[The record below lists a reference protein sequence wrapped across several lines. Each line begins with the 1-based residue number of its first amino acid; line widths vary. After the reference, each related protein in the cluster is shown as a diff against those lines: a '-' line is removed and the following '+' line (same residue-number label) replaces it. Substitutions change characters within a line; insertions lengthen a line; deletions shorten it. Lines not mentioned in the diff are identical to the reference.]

1 MSKMKAFLS
10 HVGAWSPKPEQMA
23 CAEYLADDTEVGNT
37 IIKHRKMLTDRLEG
51 LYRGMEIL
59 KQNGLPIDV
68 IAPEGAL
75 YLTVKVDVIDKT
87 TAKGKFLSNAEDI
100 AYWLIEDAGIGLV
113 PFYAFGAEKN
123 FPWFRISVGTTR
135 TEDLPVI
142 LKRFENALKSVN

>member
-1 MSKMKAFLS
+1 
-10 HVGAWSPKPEQMA
+10 
-23 CAEYLADDTEVGNT
+23 
-37 IIKHRKMLTDRLEG
+37 
-51 LYRGMEIL
+51 MEIL
-59 KQNGLPIDV
+59 KQNGLPMDV

-113 PFYAFGAEKN
+113 PFYAFGAEKD